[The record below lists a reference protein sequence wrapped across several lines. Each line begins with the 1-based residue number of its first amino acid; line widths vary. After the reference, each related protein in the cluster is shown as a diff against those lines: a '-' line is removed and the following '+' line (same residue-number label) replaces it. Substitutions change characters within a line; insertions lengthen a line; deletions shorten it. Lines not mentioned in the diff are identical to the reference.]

1 VIAFAITAQVTAAQ
15 GPRVRP
21 GRYKIQN
28 VASDKFMDIDRN
40 DGSIRRW
47 EFGNQRSQL
56 WDIEVAANGYVYIR
70 SAENGMLLDIAG
82 DNPRD
87 EARLI
92 LAPQSGSQ
100 SQLLDDRRCGRGAV
114 SNHIAFWQ
122 MHQCARRLAGQR
134 SLLATVAADRGYYD
148 GYDSCRAD
156 FSQMQSGEKQSY
168 DAGYRYGR
176 QDYQERRNPNY
187 TRYADRFDPPPEPYF
202 RRGYED
208 GLLFAVALE

>member
-1 VIAFAITAQVTAAQ
+1 MIRSSFPPQAATRSFYFAAVLSVIAFATTAQITTAQ

-40 DGSIRRW
+40 DGSIRQW

-56 WDIEVAANGYVYIR
+56 WDIELATNGYVYIR

-82 DNPRD
+82 GNPRD

-100 SQLLDDRRCGRGAV
+100 SQLWTIDDAGEGCSESHRVLANASMCQTPRGTTESTGNSGGRSRNMPRNFV
-114 SNHIAFWQ
+114 SRWSQTFPAGIEIGITVAGTT
-122 MHQCARRLAGQR
+122 MVRLEEKR
-134 SLLATVAADRGYYD
+134 SL
-148 GYDSCRAD
+148 
-156 FSQMQSGEKQSY
+156 
-168 DAGYRYGR
+168 
-176 QDYQERRNPNY
+176 
-187 TRYADRFDPPPEPYF
+187 PPGP
-202 RRGYED
+202 
-208 GLLFAVALE
+208 